1 MNPNGVVSYSVT
13 LSGVNLVDSMEIG
26 IDPSSA
32 IVNETSYTVA
42 HSSIPYSNYTAV
54 VSAFTS
60 AGESTMETVTKQT
73 PEDGNLPKLISEYA
87 IIMYFFNCPISSAP
101 SAVVGLALDV
111 TGSQLIVSWDTP
123 STPNGVITGYNV
135 TLSGVN
141 LVNSMEIEI
150 DPNSAIVDETSY
162 TVDHSSIPYSN
173 YTAVVSASTSAGDSG
188 VEMVTIQ
195 TPEEG
200 K

>member
-26 IDPSSA
+26 IDPNSA
-32 IVNETSYTVA
+32 IVMETSYTVA
-42 HSSIPYSNYTAV
+42 HSSIPYSDYTAIV
-54 VSAFTS
+54 FASTS
-60 AGESTMETVTKQT
+60 AGDSTMETVTKQT
-73 PEDGNLPKLISEYA
+73 PEEGKALIIRTA
-87 IIMYFFNCPISSAP
+87 TVFNCPISSAP

-141 LVNSMEIEI
+141 LVNSMGIGI
-150 DPNSAIVDETSY
+150 DPNSAIVMETSY
-162 TVDHSSIPYSN
+162 TVAHSSIPYSD
-173 YTAVVSASTSAGDSG
+173 YTAIVFASTSAGDSG
-188 VEMVTIQ
+188 VETVTVQ